1 MAILQEKDRLA
12 LQKRLEPLPNTVK
25 LVVFTTQNAPETS
38 QLLSEL
44 AQEVV
49 SISSGKVVLE
59 QHSLEAEPT
68 VAKEYGITLAP
79 AIVVRS
85 EEKDYGIRYIGIPA
99 GFEFASL
106 IGAIEDVGKGDP
118 GLSPDTRLTF
128 ASLNRPVHIRVF
140 VTYGCP
146 YCPGAVRLAHKL
158 AMASDLITAEG
169 ISSEE
174 FPELANQFQVMAVPK
189 IVINDSYSFE
199 GALPEP
205 QFVQQVVRGAKGSGL
220 IIVP

>member
-12 LQKRLEPLPNTVK
+12 LKKRLEPLPNTVK

-49 SISSGKVVLE
+49 SISGGKVVLE

-68 VAKEYGITLAP
+68 VAQEYNITLAP

-99 GFEFASL
+99 GFEFTSL

-118 GLSPDTRLTF
+118 GLSPDTRLTL
-128 ASLNRPVHIRVF
+128 ASLSRPVHIRVF

-174 FPELANQFQVMAVPK
+174 FPELANRFQVMAVPK
-189 IVINDSYSFE
+189 TVINDSYSFE

>member
-1 MAILQEKDRLA
+1 MTMIQEKDRQV
-12 LQKRLEPLPNTVK
+12 LQQRLSGLPNTVK
-25 LVVFTTQNAPETS
+25 LVVFTTSQQPETS
-38 QLLSEL
+38 ELISQLMQDL
-44 AQEVV
+44 V
-49 SISSGKVVLE
+49 SASGGTLTLE
-59 QHSLEAEPT
+59 QHALEAEPI
-68 VAKEYGITLAP
+68 VAQEYGITLGP
-79 AIVVRS
+79 AVVIRS
-85 EEKDYGIRYIGIPA
+85 EEKDYGVRYLGIPA

-118 GLSPDTRLTF
+118 GLSPDSRLML
-128 ASLNRPVHIRVF
+128 ANLRNPVHIRVF

-146 YCPGAVRLAHKL
+146 YCPAAVRLAHKL

-174 FPELANQFQVMAVPK
+174 FPELANQFGVMAVPK
-189 IVINDSYSFE
+189 TVVNDRHSFE

-205 QFVQQVVRGAKGSGL
+205 AFVQQVLRGASSSGL